1 MTVWSSFFKPI
12 DFHYQVYLFHL
23 LSYPNAMSSD
33 SEKDL
38 DEIFG
43 GIEDHIIE
51 IEEDDDFDDELFA
64 FAYNY

>member
-1 MTVWSSFFKPI
+1 
-12 DFHYQVYLFHL
+12 
-23 LSYPNAMSSD
+23 MSSD

-43 GIEDHIIE
+43 GIEDHTIE

>member
-1 MTVWSSFFKPI
+1 
-12 DFHYQVYLFHL
+12 
-23 LSYPNAMSSD
+23 MSSD

-51 IEEDDDFDDELFA
+51 IEEVTKPQIA
-64 FAYNY
+64 